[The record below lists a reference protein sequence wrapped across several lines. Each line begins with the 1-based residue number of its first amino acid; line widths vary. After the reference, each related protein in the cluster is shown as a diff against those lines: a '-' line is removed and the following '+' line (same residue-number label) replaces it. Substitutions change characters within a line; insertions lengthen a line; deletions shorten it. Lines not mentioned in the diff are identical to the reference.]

1 MAGGVE
7 ARGQILRRAV
17 SGFAF
22 AMLASPASAI
32 GLADIFPDG
41 VPGFGTEA
49 GVTVR
54 SRVRPDLEKP
64 PLAIGGALLNAWLEE
79 GVGYDSNVFSSRPAR
94 GSWTVDTKPSALVTA
109 ERSFMSFGAYAA
121 LADRRY
127 LTLPAQ
133 GRTDGTASIGSSFAI
148 GSDKLTLAFG
158 HATQHEDRSALDTV
172 VSDQPI
178 QFNVDTLRASY
189 LAPFGRWSFAPEI
202 GVERWQYDPTTISG
216 HPTSEAY
223 RDRVVLRGGTTI
235 RYEWAPSRNL
245 VFVARALSQRYTSP
259 LFGQPSSDSTGL
271 QMLVGFEYG
280 SDPVWRARVLA
291 GAESR
296 HFAYA
301 GYRPHDG
308 AIAEAELAWNPTGLT
323 TLRLLGTR
331 SMEDAAQAGVAG
343 YTYSS
348 GKLAWDHELRR
359 DVLANASIGWRQA
372 EYLQGGTQSGET
384 AGLGLTWLFNRSA
397 RISATYDWVGVHGS
411 GPSGTATGYNRDLAL
426 VMLRLGL

>member
-1 MAGGVE
+1 MSVT
-7 ARGQILRRAV
+7 RV
-17 SGFAF
+17 
-22 AMLASPASAI
+22 
-32 GLADIFPDG
+32 
-41 VPGFGTEA
+41 GT
-49 GVTVR
+49 V
-54 SRVRPDLEKP
+54 
-64 PLAIGGALLNAWLEE
+64 
-79 GVGYDSNVFSSRPAR
+79 
-94 GSWTVDTKPSALVTA
+94 
-109 ERSFMSFGAYAA
+109 
-121 LADRRY
+121 
-127 LTLPAQ
+127 
-133 GRTDGTASIGSSFAI
+133 
-148 GSDKLTLAFG
+148 G
-158 HATQHEDRSALDTV
+158 HATQHEDRSALDSV

-308 AIAEAELAWNPTGLT
+308 AIAE
-323 TLRLLGTR
+323 
-331 SMEDAAQAGVAG
+331 MAARTSSSSAASASGVGVASSRTTQIQSPATARSECPSSIVG
-343 YTYSS
+343 APRRIVLLIAASPYELSARTRASTSYKRAWVSRVS
-348 GKLAWDHELRR
+348 GKGCWAKSCMALPNMLPCPHPVVTMR
-359 DVLANASIGWRQA
+359 DSVRAC
-372 EYLQGGTQSGET
+372 QSGRPDRVLMAAT
-384 AGLGLTWLFNRSA
+384 PAPASPCSA
-397 RISATYDWVGVHGS
+397 
-411 GPSGTATGYNRDLAL
+411 
-426 VMLRLGL
+426 